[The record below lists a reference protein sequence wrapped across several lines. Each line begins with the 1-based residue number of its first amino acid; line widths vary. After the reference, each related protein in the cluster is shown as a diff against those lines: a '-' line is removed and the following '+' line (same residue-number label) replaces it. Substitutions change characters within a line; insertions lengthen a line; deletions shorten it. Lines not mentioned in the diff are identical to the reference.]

1 MSLKQALRP
10 SNRRVRYA
18 VGFLLVGLF
27 CIQCI
32 SVTDTSSSVVIA
44 KSQVADPKVA
54 AQKIVDLAKTDHIA
68 LLKYCLDHYN
78 RTYRDYTCT
87 LIKQERISGVLGAEQ
102 EVQAKYKESP
112 FSVAMQWTRNA
123 PLGDRLLYVEGKYD
137 NNMMVRPANK
147 FLRMLVDGAVLRKP
161 DGPDAMR
168 NTLRPV
174 NLFGFRKGMEDLI
187 RVYCEARDAGHLKE
201 AFGGF
206 AEVAGRKTVVLERY
220 LPASDSYPA
229 WKTLLYIDPELL
241 VPVCIEG
248 YGWDKQLTSRYV
260 FENVRFNTGL
270 TDDDFLPE
278 ANDMKAAPA
287 KK

>member
-1 MSLKQALRP
+1 MSLTQVLRP
-10 SNRRVRYA
+10 SNRRVRYL
-18 VGFLLVGLF
+18 VGLLLVGLF

-32 SVTDTSSSVVIA
+32 HPTDTTSTVAIA
-44 KSQVADPKVA
+44 RNQDADPKAA

-78 RTYRDYTCT
+78 RTYRNYTCT

-102 EVQAKYKESP
+102 EIQAKYKESP
-112 FSVAMQWTRNA
+112 FSVSMLWTRNA
-123 PLGDRLLYVEGKYD
+123 PLGDRVLYVEGKYD
-137 NNMMVRPANK
+137 NNMLVRPANNL
-147 FLRMLVDGAVLRKP
+147 LRMLTGGAVMRKP

-187 RVYCEARDAGHLKE
+187 RVYREARDAGHLKE

-206 AEVAGRKTVVLERY
+206 AEVAGRKTIVLERY
-220 LPASDSYPA
+220 LPANDNYPA
-229 WKTLLYIDPELL
+229 WKTLLYIDPEFL

-248 YGWDKQLTSRYV
+248 YDWDKQLSSRYV
-260 FENVRFNTGL
+260 FQNISFNTGL

-278 ANDMKAAPA
+278 ANDMKVAPA

>member
-44 KSQVADPKVA
+44 KSQLDDPQAAARKV
-54 AQKIVDLAKTDHIA
+54 VDLAKTDHIA
-68 LLKYCLDHYN
+68 LLDYCLDHYN
-78 RTYRDYTCT
+78 RTYHDYTCT
-87 LIKQERISGVLGAEQ
+87 LIKQERINGELGPEQ
-102 EVQAKYKESP
+102 EVRVKYKESP
-112 FSVAMQWTRNA
+112 FSVAMQWTRNP

-137 NNMMVRPANK
+137 DNMMVRPANK
-147 FLRMLVDGAVLRKP
+147 LHQIVTGGTVLRKP

-187 RVYCEARDAGHLKE
+187 KVYREARDAGHLKE

-206 AEVAGRKTVVLERY
+206 ADVAGRNTIVLERY

-229 WKTLLYIDPELL
+229 WKTVLYIDPELL

-248 YGWDKQLTSRYV
+248 YDWDKQLSSRYV
-260 FENVRFNTGL
+260 FENIRFNTGL

-287 KK
+287 K

>member
-1 MSLKQALRP
+1 MSLKQILRP
-10 SNRRVRYA
+10 SNRRVRYL
-18 VGFLLVGLF
+18 VGLLLVGLF

-32 SVTDTSSSVVIA
+32 HPTDTTSTVAIA
-44 KSQVADPKVA
+44 TIRDADPKAA

-78 RTYRDYTCT
+78 KTCRDYTCT

-123 PLGDRLLYVEGKYD
+123 PLGDRVLYVEGKND
-137 NNMMVRPANK
+137 NNMLVRPANN
-147 FLRMLVDGAVLRKP
+147 FLRMLAGGAVTRKP
-161 DGPDAMR
+161 DGPEAMR
-168 NTLRPV
+168 NTLLPC
-174 NLFGFRKGMEDLI
+174 LFGFRKGMEDLI

-206 AEVAGRKTVVLERY
+206 AEVAGRKTIVLERY
-220 LPASDSYPA
+220 LPAADNYPA
-229 WKTLLYIDPELL
+229 WKTLLYIDPEFL

-248 YGWDKQLTSRYV
+248 YDWDKQLSSRYV
-260 FENVRFNTGL
+260 FQNIRFNTGL

-278 ANDMKAAPA
+278 ANDMKVAPA